1 MTFIYLFLCEFRND
15 SRNTRIVFQAVYV
28 SHMHADH
35 HIGLIGLLKERGK
48 ITQDPLYLF
57 APGNIVGWLHM
68 YHKRFE
74 SILHQIM
81 LISNSEFFMDMHN
94 PELNQY
100 RSMYNALNVRAV
112 RTVYVKH
119 CPYSYGVSV
128 TLRNGKKIV
137 YR

>member
-1 MTFIYLFLCEFRND
+1 
-15 SRNTRIVFQAVYV
+15 
-28 SHMHADH
+28 MHADH

-48 ITQDPLYLF
+48 VTQEPLYLF
-57 APGNIVGWLHM
+57 APGYIAAWLHM

-74 SILHQIM
+74 PILHQM
-81 LISNSEFFMDMHN
+81 TLISNSEFFMNAHN
-94 PELNQY
+94 PELSQF
-100 RSMYNALNVRAV
+100 RSMYNALNVKAV

-128 TLRNGKKIV
+128 TLHNGKKIV